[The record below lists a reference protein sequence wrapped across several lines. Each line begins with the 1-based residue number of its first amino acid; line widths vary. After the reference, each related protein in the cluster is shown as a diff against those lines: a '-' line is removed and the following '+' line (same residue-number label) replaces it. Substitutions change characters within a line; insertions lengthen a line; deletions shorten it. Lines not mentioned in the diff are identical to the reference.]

1 VQYQEAELKKYMP
14 MKLVLDAEEKIR
26 VLKHAEV
33 WESTVPQETPAMVMQ
48 SMVDFSTNLKTS
60 LPTTLL
66 WKSNVRYK
74 SLERWQESLSISTS
88 RLGVYSSYH
97 PY

>member
-33 WESTVPQETPAMVMQ
+33 WESTVPQETPAMV
-48 SMVDFSTNLKTS
+48 
-60 LPTTLL
+60 
-66 WKSNVRYK
+66 
-74 SLERWQESLSISTS
+74 I
-88 RLGVYSSYH
+88 
-97 PY
+97 